1 MLSAGPT
8 PFIMCGDANP
18 SVVRRLD
25 VDDLEQL
32 GTTAYLT
39 GRVGE
44 AMAALQR
51 AQQLHARQGDRR
63 RAARS
68 AFWLGFLL
76 LGRGEL
82 AQGSGWLARARRL
95 LEQEPPDCPEQGYLL
110 VPAALEQIEAGDH
123 AAAQAIA
130 ARAAAIGHQ
139 AGEADLV
146 ALALFLQGAAA
157 VAGGDVDQGL
167 ALLDEAMVA
176 VVAGELSAP
185 VTGWVYCGVID
196 VCQEVAELRR
206 AREWTE
212 ALTAWCDSQP
222 DLVTFTGQCLVHR
235 AEILRLGGAWPEAVE
250 AARRA
255 AERLAEADD
264 ELALGAAS
272 YQRAETHR
280 VLGDFA
286 AAEDA
291 YQLASRWG
299 HQPQPGLALLRL
311 AQGRTEA
318 AAAAVRRVLGETTYP
333 LARARLLPAAV
344 EILLAGGDVDAARA
358 AADELAGIAGDYR
371 TPALLAVAG
380 QSRGAVLLAEGDAG
394 IAVAALRGAWR
405 TWRELEAPY
414 EAARARLLIGLACRE
429 LGDEDAAAMELDAA
443 RTVLHR
449 LGAAPD
455 LERLDRLAT
464 TGAPAGSG
472 RLTGREL
479 EVLRLVAAGET
490 NHAIATTLHLAEKTV
505 HRHVSNIY
513 TKLGVSSR
521 AAATAYAYRHHLVS

>member
-1 MLSAGPT
+1 
-8 PFIMCGDANP
+8 
-18 SVVRRLD
+18 VVRRLD
-25 VDDLEQL
+25 GDDLEQL

-39 GRVGE
+39 GRVGD

-68 AFWLGFLL
+68 AIWLGFLL

-110 VPAALEQIEAGDH
+110 VPAALELLGAGDH
-123 AAAQAIA
+123 TA
-130 ARAAAIGHQ
+130 ARATAAAAAGIGRQ

-157 VAGGDVDQGL
+157 VTGGDVDQGL

-212 ALTAWCDSQP
+212 ALAAWCDSQP

-255 AERLAEADD
+255 AERLAEAHD
-264 ELALGAAS
+264 ELAIGAAS
-272 YQRAETHR
+272 YQQAEAHR

-311 AQGRTEA
+311 AQGRTET

-333 LARARLLPAAV
+333 LGRARLLPAAV
-344 EILLAGGDVDAARA
+344 EILLAGGDVDAARG

-371 TPALLAVAG
+371 TPALLAVAD
-380 QSRGAVLLAEGDAG
+380 QARGAMLLAEGDAG
-394 IAVAALRGAWR
+394 AAVAALRGAWR

-443 RTVLHR
+443 RTVLAR

-472 RLTGREL
+472 RLTAREL

-513 TKLGVSSR
+513 SKLGVSSR
-521 AAATAYAYRHHLVS
+521 AAATAYAYRHHLVP

>member
-1 MLSAGPT
+1 MLSAGPA

-18 SVVRRLD
+18 SVVRGLD
-25 VDDLEQL
+25 GGDLERL

-39 GRVGE
+39 GRVDD

-51 AQQLHARQGDRR
+51 AQQLHARRGDRR
-63 RAARS
+63 RAARC

-110 VPAALEQIEAGDH
+110 IPAALELLETGDH
-123 AAAQAIA
+123 AAARATA
-130 ARAAAIGHQ
+130 ARAAGIGRT

-157 VAGGDVDQGL
+157 VPAGDVDQGL

-176 VVAGELSAP
+176 AIAGELSAP

-196 VCQEVAELRR
+196 VCQQVAELRR

-264 ELALGAAS
+264 ELAIGAAS
-272 YQRAETHR
+272 YQQAEAHR
-280 VLGDFA
+280 VLGEFP

-318 AAAAVRRVLGETTYP
+318 AAVAIRRALGETGDR
-333 LARARLLPAAV
+333 LGRARLLPAAV
-344 EILLAGGDVDAARA
+344 EIALAGGDVGAARA
-358 AADELAGIAGDYR
+358 AADELAGIAGTFR
-371 TPALLAVAG
+371 TPALLAAAG
-380 QSRGAVLLAEGDAG
+380 QATGAVLLAGGDAG
-394 IAVAALRGAWR
+394 AGLAALRGAWR
-405 TWRELEAPY
+405 AWRELEAPY

-429 LGDEDAAAMELDAA
+429 LGDEDAAAMELDGA
-443 RTVLHR
+443 RMVLVR

-455 LERLDRLAT
+455 LKRLDRLA
-464 TGAPAGSG
+464 GAGTPDGGG

-479 EVLRLVAAGET
+479 EVLRLLAAGET
-490 NHAIATTLHLAEKTV
+490 NHAIATALHLADKTV

-521 AAATAYAYRHHLVS
+521 AAATAYAWRHHLV